1 MESDDQALGRGLRH
15 AIETD
20 MASDVGR
27 PARHRGSHPRTKSG
41 SGPLFYPSTRTLS
54 RREALAAL
62 GGAAILAGV
71 PLRLGAQALPACIA
85 TPAQME
91 GPFFTDARLDRSDI
105 RSDPADKSVK
115 EGVPLALTLRVS
127 SVTAAGCVPLPGAMV
142 DIWQCDAAG
151 AYSDSD
157 RSTAGKRFLR
167 GYQMTDGG
175 GAASFTTIYPGW
187 YPGRAVHIHFK
198 VRVMAG
204 PALGHE
210 FTSQLYFDDAISDRV
225 FTRRP
230 YSARGKGYV
239 RNNDDGLFRRGGTR
253 LLVAL
258 TESRGGYA
266 GEFSVG
272 IMA

>member
-1 MESDDQALGRGLRH
+1 M
-15 AIETD
+15 
-20 MASDVGR
+20 
-27 PARHRGSHPRTKSG
+27 
-41 SGPLFYPSTRTLS
+41 LS
-54 RREALAAL
+54 RRDVVAAL
-62 GGAAILAGV
+62 GGAALLAGV
-71 PLRLGAQALPACIA
+71 PLRLNAQALPACIA
-85 TPAQME
+85 TPAQTE
-91 GPFFTDARLDRSDI
+91 GPFFADTRLNRSDI

-115 EGVPLALTLRVS
+115 DGVPLALTLRVS
-127 SVTAAGCVPLPGAMV
+127 SVTAKGCLPLAGAMV
-142 DIWQCDAAG
+142 DVWHCDAAG

-157 RSTAGKRFLR
+157 RSTAGKGFLR

-175 GAASFTTIYPGW
+175 GAARFATIYPGW

-210 FTSQLYFDDAISDRV
+210 FTSQLYFDDAVSDRV

-230 YSARGKGYV
+230 YSARGKPDM
-239 RNNDDGLFRRGGTR
+239 RNHDDGLFRRGGTR

-258 TESRGGYA
+258 AESRGGYA

>member
-1 MESDDQALGRGLRH
+1 MTDD
-15 AIETD
+15 TP
-20 MASDVGR
+20 VGR
-27 PARHRGSHPRTKSG
+27 M
-41 SGPLFYPSTRTLS
+41 LS
-54 RREALAAL
+54 RRDVVAAL
-62 GGAAILAGV
+62 GGAALLAGV
-71 PLRLGAQALPACIA
+71 PLRLNAQALPTCIA
-85 TPAQME
+85 TPAQTE
-91 GPFFTDARLDRSDI
+91 GPFFADTRLNRSDI

-115 EGVPLALTLRVS
+115 DGVPLALTLRVS
-127 SVTAAGCVPLPGAMV
+127 SVTAKGCLPLAGAMV
-142 DIWQCDAAG
+142 DVWHCDAAG

-157 RSTAGKRFLR
+157 RSTAGKGFLR

-175 GAASFTTIYPGW
+175 GAARFTTIYPGW

-210 FTSQLYFDDAISDRV
+210 FTSQLYFDDAVSDRV

-230 YSARGKGYV
+230 YSARGKPDM
-239 RNNDDGLFRRGGTR
+239 RNHDDGLFRRGGTR

-258 TESRGGYA
+258 AESRGGYA

>member
-1 MESDDQALGRGLRH
+1 MSLSTAHMLSDDGQLGKL
-15 AIETD
+15 
-20 MASDVGR
+20 V
-27 PARHRGSHPRTKSG
+27 
-41 SGPLFYPSTRTLS
+41 S
-54 RREALAAL
+54 RRELLARL
-62 GGAAILAGV
+62 GSATILAGV
-71 PLRLGAQALPACIA
+71 PLRLQAQALPACIA

-91 GPFFTDARLDRSDI
+91 GPFFTDARLNRSDI
-105 RSDPADKSVK
+105 RSDPTDKSVK
-115 EGVPLALTLRVS
+115 EGLPLALTLRVS
-127 SVTAAGCVPLPGAMV
+127 SVTAKGCVPLTGAMV
-142 DIWQCDAAG
+142 DVWHCDAAG

-157 RSTAGKRFLR
+157 RGTAGKRFLR

-210 FTSQLYFDDAISDRV
+210 FTSQLYFDDAVSERV
-225 FTRRP
+225 FARRP
-230 YSARGKGYV
+230 YSARGKDYL
-239 RNNDDGLFRRGGTR
+239 RNNDDGLFRHGGTR
-253 LLVAL
+253 LLAAL

>member
-1 MESDDQALGRGLRH
+1 MESDDRTAGRIL
-15 AIETD
+15 T
-20 MASDVGR
+20 
-27 PARHRGSHPRTKSG
+27 
-41 SGPLFYPSTRTLS
+41 

-71 PLRLGAQALPACIA
+71 PLRLRAQALPACIA

-91 GPFFTDARLDRSDI
+91 GPFFTDARLNRSDI
-105 RSDPADKSVK
+105 RSDPADKSVR
-115 EGVPLALTLRVS
+115 EGMPLALTLRVS
-127 SVTAAGCVPLPGAMV
+127 SVTPKGCVPLAGAMV
-142 DIWQCDAAG
+142 DVWHCDAAG

-157 RSTAGKRFLR
+157 RGTAGKRFLR

-175 GAASFTTIYPGW
+175 GTASFTTIYPGW

-210 FTSQLYFDDAISDRV
+210 FTSQLYFDDTISNRV
-225 FTRRP
+225 FARSP
-230 YSARGKGYV
+230 YSARGKTEV
-239 RNNDDGLFRRGGTR
+239 RNNDDGLFRRGGNR
-253 LLVAL
+253 LLVPLA
-258 TESRGGYA
+258 ESRGGYA
-266 GEFSVG
+266 GEFGIG

>member
-1 MESDDQALGRGLRH
+1 MEFDDRPTGRL
-15 AIETD
+15 
-20 MASDVGR
+20 VG
-27 PARHRGSHPRTKSG
+27 
-41 SGPLFYPSTRTLS
+41 

-71 PLRLGAQALPACIA
+71 PLRLHAQALPACIA

-91 GPFFTDARLDRSDI
+91 GPFFTDARLNRSDI
-105 RSDPADKSVK
+105 RSDPSDKSVK
-115 EGVPLALTLRVS
+115 DGVPLGLTLRVA
-127 SVTAAGCVPLPGAMV
+127 SVTATGCVPLAGAMV
-142 DIWQCDAAG
+142 DVWHCDAAG

-167 GYQMTDGG
+167 GYQMTDYLGT
-175 GAASFTTIYPGW
+175 ANFKTIYPGW

-210 FTSQLYFDDAISDRV
+210 FTSQIYFDDAISDRV
-225 FTRRP
+225 FARRP
-230 YSARGKGYV
+230 YSARGKPDV
-239 RNNDDGLFRRGGTR
+239 RNKDDGLFRRGGSQ

-258 TESRGGYA
+258 AESRGGYA
-266 GEFSVG
+266 GEFSIG

>member
-1 MESDDQALGRGLRH
+1 MTDD
-15 AIETD
+15 TP
-20 MASDVGR
+20 VGR
-27 PARHRGSHPRTKSG
+27 M
-41 SGPLFYPSTRTLS
+41 LS
-54 RREALAAL
+54 RRDVVAAL
-62 GGAAILAGV
+62 GGAALLAGV
-71 PLRLGAQALPACIA
+71 PLRLNAQALPACIA
-85 TPAQME
+85 TPAQTE
-91 GPFFTDARLDRSDI
+91 GPFFADTRLNRSDI

-115 EGVPLALTLRVS
+115 DGVPLALTLRVS
-127 SVTAAGCVPLPGAMV
+127 SVTAKGCLPLAGAMV
-142 DIWQCDAAG
+142 DVWHCDAAG

-157 RSTAGKRFLR
+157 RSTAGKGFLR
-167 GYQMTDGG
+167 GYQMTDGV
-175 GAASFTTIYPGW
+175 GAARFATIYPGW

-210 FTSQLYFDDAISDRV
+210 FTSQLYFDDAVSDRV

-230 YSARGKGYV
+230 YSARGKPDM
-239 RNNDDGLFRRGGTR
+239 RNHDDGLFRRGGTR

-258 TESRGGYA
+258 AESRGGYA

>member
-1 MESDDQALGRGLRH
+1 MHSDDRG
-15 AIETD
+15 IGK
-20 MASDVGR
+20 V
-27 PARHRGSHPRTKSG
+27 
-41 SGPLFYPSTRTLS
+41 LS
-54 RREALAAL
+54 RREILTRL
-62 GGAAILAGV
+62 GSAAILAGV
-71 PLRLGAQALPACIA
+71 PLRLRAQALPACIA

-91 GPFFTDARLDRSDI
+91 GPFFSDARLNRSDI
-105 RSDPADKSVK
+105 RSDPSDKSVK
-115 EGVPLALTLRVS
+115 DGVPLALTLRVS
-127 SVTAAGCVPLPGAMV
+127 SVTATGCVPLAGAIV
-142 DIWQCDAAG
+142 DVWHCDAAG

-157 RSTAGKRFLR
+157 RSTSGKRFLR

-175 GAASFTTIYPGW
+175 GAVSFTTIYPGW

-210 FTSQLYFDDAISDRV
+210 FTSQLYFTDAVSDHV
-225 FTRRP
+225 FARRP
-230 YSARGKGYV
+230 YSARGKPDV
-239 RNNDDGLFRRGGTR
+239 RNNDDGLFRRGGAR

-258 TESRGGYA
+258 TENRGGYA